1 MNKITVNKIIGYKKW
16 IPVEVIEGSDEHQEL
31 LRWNRAMNYVNK
43 QDRKEMDKQN
53 EIAEN
58 EISDEEKQEETGLEL
73 VDEDEPSPEEW
84 YIRNEL
90 KRILD
95 DAISERPENQREIV
109 ILHFYH
115 GISLREIAKSKGKRL
130 FTVQKSCQ
138 SALDKLREKPILKNF
153 FKNFS

>member
-1 MNKITVNKIIGYKKW
+1 MNKITVNKVVGYKKW
-16 IPVEVIEGSDEHQEL
+16 MPVEVIEGSDEHLEI
-31 LRWNRAMNYVNK
+31 LRWNRAKNFQLK
-43 QDRKEMDKQN
+43 QDRKEMRRQN

-58 EISDEEKQEETGLEL
+58 EVSYEQRQEETGFEII
-73 VDEDEPSPEEW
+73 DEDEPSPEEW

-95 DAISERPENQREIV
+95 DAISELPENQREIV

-138 SALDKLREKPILKNF
+138 SALDKLRENPILKNF
-153 FKNFS
+153 LRNFS

>member
-58 EISDEEKQEETGLEL
+58 EISYEQKQEETGFEL

-84 YIRNEL
+84 FIQNEIKKVL
-90 KRILD
+90 WESVMDL
-95 DAISERPENQREIV
+95 PEHQRDIV
-109 ILHFYH
+109 ILHFYK
-115 GISLREIAKSKGKRL
+115 GCSAREIAKIKGINHSS
-130 FTVQKSCQ
+130 VCKSIK
-138 SALDKLREKPILKNF
+138 SAVDKLREALREKNIF
-153 FKNFS
+153 

>member
-16 IPVEVIEGSDEHQEL
+16 IPVEVIEDSDEHQEL

-58 EISDEEKQEETGLEL
+58 EISYEQKQEETGFEL

-84 YIRNEL
+84 YIQNEIKKVL
-90 KRILD
+90 WEAVMDL
-95 DAISERPENQREIV
+95 PEHQRDIV
-109 ILHFYH
+109 ILHFYK
-115 GISLREIAKSKGKRL
+115 GCSAREIAKIKGINHSS
-130 FTVQKSCQ
+130 VCKSIK
-138 SALDKLREKPILKNF
+138 SAVDKLREALREKNIF
-153 FKNFS
+153 